1 MYKTE
6 LQKSDMKFQTI
17 KDVEDSGFT
26 GFISI
31 ENLQNGTSMIPSCSG
46 VYMVI
51 RAEETEPQFLT
62 KGTGGFFK
70 KQDPNVGID
79 VLRDNW
85 VDNSCVLYIGQSKS
99 LRERIRQYIHFG
111 QGKPIGHKG
120 GRYIWQLNDA
130 KQLLICWKKTPE
142 GNHQETERLLIQEFR
157 SIYGK
162 RPFANL
168 VG

>member
-1 MYKTE
+1 
-6 LQKSDMKFQTI
+6 MKFQTI

-31 ENLQNGTSMIPSCSG
+31 ENLQNGTSMIPTCSG

-85 VDNSCVLYIGQSKS
+85 VDNSCVLYIGQSRY

-130 KQLLICWKKTPE
+130 KQLLICWKETPE
-142 GNHQETERLLIQEFR
+142 GNHQETESLLIQEFR